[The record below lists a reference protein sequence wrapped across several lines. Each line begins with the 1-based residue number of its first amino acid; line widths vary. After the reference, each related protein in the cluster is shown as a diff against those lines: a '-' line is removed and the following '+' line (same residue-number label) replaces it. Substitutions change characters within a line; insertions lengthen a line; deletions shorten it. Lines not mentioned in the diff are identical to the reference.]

1 MWGDPVGRVKANSRG
16 DEKIHLRPSKED
28 RILLNKLQG
37 SSRQESKGKTAR
49 R

>member
-1 MWGDPVGRVKANSRG
+1 MWGDPVGRVKASSRG